1 MYIATISPK
10 SPFTYVLWKTLESEQ
25 EEIYNIVNESVGDPN
40 ILKPEVIAGN
50 ITAIMQ
56 NLYDNKKFNIVKLRT
71 TSQMDPDYPIFVW
84 ENPKEY
90 VVFEVPS
97 ALPTEAEPLTAFEM
111 ELMKLGEHKIDPDA
125 EGSDTKILKHWWG
138 SLKPGYSAYLTSR
151 VIAYDTRLM
160 DLRTM
165 FETIS
170 FFFTRDAN
178 ATEEKMDRLNIM
190 LGAIMYKCICIKKYE
205 KIIKESIFESDDSLD
220 LARLLIR
227 CSGLDPEEYENI
239 QTGLIRIF
247 GKNGLYDKLHE
258 MVEFELL
265 TTDADENEYKRLASV
280 DFITSEKVMLTYLVV
295 TNRGIKEK

>member
-1 MYIATISPK
+1 MYIATMSVK
-10 SPFTYVLWKTLESEQ
+10 DNRTYVIWEILESEQ
-25 EEIYNIVNESVGDPN
+25 EEIYNIVNESVGDPE
-40 ILKPEVIAGN
+40 LLVPLVIAGN
-50 ITAIMQ
+50 ITTIMQ
-56 NLYDNKKFNIVKLRT
+56 NLYESKKFKIKKIRT
-71 TSQMDPDYPIFVW
+71 TGDMNSAYPLFVW

-90 VVFEVPS
+90 VIFEIPS

-111 ELMKLGEHKIDPDA
+111 ELMKLGENKIDPTA
-125 EGSDTKILKHWWG
+125 EGSDKKILKHWYG
-138 SLKPGYSAYLTSR
+138 SLKPGYTAYLTSK
-151 VIAYDTRLM
+151 VIAYDTGLM

-178 ATEEKMDRLNIM
+178 VTEEKMDRFNIM
-190 LGAIMYKCICIKKYE
+190 LGAIMHKCMFIKRYE

-227 CSGLDPEEYENI
+227 CSGLNPEEYENI

-265 TTDADENEYKRLASV
+265 TSDVGENEYKRLASV